1 MLRKRYISSPR
12 HTEPSQFHRYHKLRM
27 RHLQSQSSYIHS
39 RAAVAAQSHPRWPVA
54 MPWTLSVGRVVSQS
68 HPQCIPIARLAR
80 TSLNVRTPSW
90 GAQCTGDMIERG
102 RYAPI
107 GISARS
113 KPPNFSSIFSKA
125 GQWGTSSSFSP
136 SFTERYPVSPAN
148 QTLAPLSVGDPDKIG
163 KICSTAHDTQS
174 DLKRSNNPR
183 PVTCCPGV
191 QVRL

>member
-1 MLRKRYISSPR
+1 MQGCGQALQKRINAT
-12 HTEPSQFHRYHKLRM
+12 H
-27 RHLQSQSSYIHS
+27 
-39 RAAVAAQSHPRWPVA
+39 
-54 MPWTLSVGRVVSQS
+54 
-68 HPQCIPIARLAR
+68 
-80 TSLNVRTPSW
+80 
-90 GAQCTGDMIERG
+90 
-102 RYAPI
+102 PI

-163 KICSTAHDTQS
+163 KICSTAHDAQS

-191 QVRL
+191 QVRRHSPVTTPSSEKHLAG